1 MSQIL
6 LFCIYIV
13 YSFAEDCTSCSQK
26 GFSCYDAA
34 RSDPCFN
41 PRAEKSQDP
50 EAVCL
55 FFGAKYCPEFILE
68 FELVGDKNCPSGHY
82 IATDNRV
89 SDDWCEQNCHVDPNW
104 CTSTGLCKCADPVP
118 TPSPT
123 LPKPSHSP
131 TTSEPTMKPTTSKPT
146 QPTTRTPTYPG
157 SKDPVN
163 LCYFTNWAR
172 YRHGYMNNGNDAFE
186 NNLDPTL
193 CTHINYGFGTIDKHT
208 FALKSF
214 DPNADLP
221 SGASSQTKPCPE
233 KCKPGYIHHD
243 WSKPNPCEWPCSPDR
258 KFRGYEGLNFAMK
271 RKNPK
276 LKSILSVGG
285 WNFNDCSFDQLPGQ
299 GKDSCEIFSTIAGS
313 EENTRTHANHVI
325 DFLRTWRFDG
335 YDIDWEYPVV
345 AGHNSLDG
353 KATPQDYNNYV
364 RFLHILRE
372 QFEKEAKTSGLP
384 RLLLTAAVGV
394 GIQNVQVAYNI
405 PAMSLSL
412 DFISMMTYDL
422 HGAWD
427 DVTGFNAPL
436 YATDADTEKYKYPLS
451 ISWAVEYWL
460 EHGARPDQILLG
472 FASYGRGFKLSQ
484 QDCTTPLCPISGPC
498 AMGSSTKEKGYLAYY
513 EIQDMIKKGAVRH
526 WDDDRKAPYI
536 VTENGEWVGYDDE
549 ESYKYKMDF
558 LKKQG
563 LRGTIVWAIDL
574 DDMTTYPLL
583 NILKNALRQESTNEG
598 LNLDEESC
606 LDRYSSDICEAYKAY
621 CAGGSSPYRGFE
633 SWMAA
638 NCCKTCRDNFGATT
652 VQEKAFGN
660 LEMSGP
666 PPGFELALGTQST
679 STNEVAIKVDNDRFW
694 NKEKIIFLLVS
705 VISVFI
711 FIIGFVVLCSWKRN
725 ERQHASHFGLNQGI
739 LTFWTPEENEDPIVT
754 I

>member
-1 MSQIL
+1 MFQIL
-6 LFCIYIV
+6 FFCFYIV
-13 YSFAEDCTSCSQK
+13 YLFAEDCSSCRQK
-26 GFSCYDAA
+26 GFSCYDGGH
-34 RSDPCFN
+34 SDPCFN
-41 PRAEKSQDP
+41 PGDMNQEQEAFCSSLGAQFCAEESLTFLQ
-50 EAVCL
+50 
-55 FFGAKYCPEFILE
+55 
-68 FELVGDKNCPSGHY
+68 DKNCPSGHY

-89 SDDWCEQNCHVDPNW
+89 SDDWCEQNCHVNPSW
-104 CTSTGLCKCADPVP
+104 CVSTGLCKCADPVP

-285 WNFNDCSFDQLPGQ
+285 WNFNDCSFDQQPGQ
-299 GKDSCEIFSTIAGS
+299 GKDSCEIFTTIAGS
-313 EENTRTHANHVI
+313 EENTRTHAQHVI
-325 DFLRTWRFDG
+325 QFLRTWRFDG

-353 KATPQDYNNYV
+353 KATPRDYNNYV
-364 RFLHILRE
+364 RFLHILRQE
-372 QFEKEAKTSGLP
+372 FEDEAKSSGLP
-384 RLLLTAAVGV
+384 RLLLTAAIGV

-436 YATDADTEKYKYPLS
+436 YATDEDTEKYKYPLS
-451 ISWAVEYWL
+451 ISWAVEYWVD
-460 EHGARPDQILLG
+460 HGARPDQLLLG

-484 QDCTTPLCPISGPC
+484 PDCTTPLCPISGPC
-498 AMGSSTKEKGYLAYY
+498 AMGSATKEKGYLAYY

-526 WDDDRKAPYI
+526 WDDERKAPYI
-536 VTENGEWVGYDDE
+536 VTKNGEWVGYDDE
-549 ESYKYKMDF
+549 ESYKYKLDF
-558 LKKQG
+558 LKKSG

-574 DDMTTYPLL
+574 DDMRTYPLL
-583 NILKNALRQESTNEG
+583 NTLKNALRPEST
-598 LNLDEESC
+598 DEE
-606 LDRYSSDICEAYKAY
+606 LFI
-621 CAGGSSPYRGFE
+621 RGTE
-633 SWMAA
+633 TKEIEPIKDVGIPQQSIS
-638 NCCKTCRDNFGATT
+638 
-652 VQEKAFGN
+652 
-660 LEMSGP
+660 L
-666 PPGFELALGTQST
+666 PGFKTASGTQIAA
-679 STNEVAIKVDNDRFW
+679 TNDITVKEERNRFW
-694 NKEKIIFLLVS
+694 SKEKITLLIVS
-705 VISVFI
+705 VINVII
-711 FIIGFVVLCSWKRN
+711 FMIGFVLLCSWKRN
-725 ERQHASHFGLNQGI
+725 SERPNTSQFSLNQGI
-739 LTFWTPEENEDPIVT
+739 LTLWTPEENEDPIVT

>member
-1 MSQIL
+1 LAGLNIALFDIKESNMSRTLI
-6 LFCIYIV
+6 FCIYIV
-13 YSFAEDCTSCSQK
+13 YTFAEDCSSCIQK
-26 GFSCYDAA
+26 GLSCYDAA
-34 RSDPCFN
+34 RAAPCFN
-41 PRAEKSQDP
+41 APKASCS
-50 EAVCL
+50 A
-55 FFGAKYCPEFILE
+55 FGAKYCP
-68 FELVGDKNCPSGHY
+68 ELVGDKNCPSGHY
-82 IATDNRV
+82 ISTDNRV

-243 WSKPNPCEWPCSPDR
+243 WSKPNPCEWPCAPDR

-271 RKNPK
+271 RENPK

-313 EENTRTHANHVI
+313 EENTRTHAKHVI

-345 AGHNSLDG
+345 AGHNSLDM
-353 KATPQDYNNYV
+353 KPTPQDYNNYV

-372 QFEKEAKTSGLP
+372 EFENEAKTSGLP

-394 GIQNVQVAYNI
+394 GIQNVKVAYNI

-427 DVTGFNAPL
+427 TVTGFNAPL
-436 YATDADTEKYKYPLS
+436 YATDADTEEYKYPLS
-451 ISWAVEYWL
+451 ISWAVEYWID
-460 EHGARPDQILLG
+460 HGARPDQLLLG

-484 QDCTTPLCPISGPC
+484 KDCTTPLCPISGPC
-498 AMGSSTKEKGYLAYY
+498 AMGASTKEKGYLAYY

-536 VTENGEWVGYDDE
+536 VTKNGEWVGYDDA
-549 ESYKYKMDF
+549 ESYKYKLDF
-558 LKKQG
+558 LKKNG

-583 NILKNALRQESTNEG
+583 NTLKKALRPESTNEG
-598 LNLDEESC
+598 FVLEEESC
-606 LDRYSSDICEAYKAY
+606 FDHYSSNVCETYKAY

-633 SWMAA
+633 SWMTM
-638 NCCKTCRDNFGATT
+638 NCCKTCRDNFGPII
-652 VQEKAFGN
+652 VQEN
-660 LEMSGP
+660 LEMSRP
-666 PPGFELALGTQST
+666 PPGFELAIGTKSTGT
-679 STNEVAIKVDNDRFW
+679 STNEVAVKDDNDRFRH
-694 NKEKIIFLLVS
+694 KEKITFILVS
-705 VISVFI
+705 VISIIVFM
-711 FIIGFVVLCSWKRN
+711 IGFVILCSWKQN
-725 ERQHASHFGLNQGI
+725 EKQDASQFGLNQGI
-739 LTFWTPEENEDPIVT
+739 LTFWTPEESEDPIVT